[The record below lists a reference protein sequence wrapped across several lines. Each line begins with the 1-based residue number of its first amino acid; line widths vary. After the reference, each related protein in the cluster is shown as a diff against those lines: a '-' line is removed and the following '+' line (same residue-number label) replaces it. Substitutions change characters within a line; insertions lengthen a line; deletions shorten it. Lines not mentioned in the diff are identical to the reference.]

1 MPTTKVRFF
10 IMLKHF
16 KALVFLLTISLS
28 LIILPTAHASLSV
41 DRVEPPFWW
50 SDMAQANLQLMVH
63 GQGLEGIQVESSTP
77 LVTVKKVT
85 VAENPHYVFVDLE
98 ISNQLKAGSIELTF
112 LSQSGESKV
121 YPYQIKSRVA
131 GSRQRP
137 GFSSKD
143 VIYLV
148 TPDRFANGDASN
160 DDVDGLMELSD
171 RSKSG
176 GRHGGDLAGL
186 SDSLE
191 YLAELGITKVWL
203 NPIQQNNEPQYSY
216 HGYSISDLYQID
228 ARYGGNQALIE
239 FSQQAQGLGIGL
251 IMDTI
256 PNHIGVNHWW
266 MDDLP
271 SSDWINNDAKFSQTS
286 HSHEAIQDPY
296 SSERDRVEFNDGWF
310 VPTMPDLNQRNP
322 YLANYLIQNNIW
334 WIEFAGLV
342 GLRVD
347 TLPYA
352 DKNFTAEFNAR
363 ILAEYPNL
371 NIVGEEWTTNPAV
384 VSYWQSGK
392 LNQDGYDGGVP
403 SLMDFPL
410 QQALVLALTEP
421 KQGQDRNGLRRL
433 HTLLANDFQYPDA
446 NNLVVIGDNHDMSR
460 LHTQLNDDAALTKM
474 ALTFLMTIRGIP
486 QLFYGTEILMSN
498 TGSEDH
504 GIIRSDFPGGWS
516 GDKTNAKTGEGL
528 SVEAIEMQS
537 YLRALLNWR
546 KATPAVHHGKL
557 MHYLPK
563 DGVYTF
569 FRYLDGVGGVGDSV
583 VMVVM
588 NNNQSAV
595 SLDLSRFAE
604 RIKNKQ
610 TMQNVITKESASTS
624 KPLSLPAKS
633 AQVFEIN

>member
-1 MPTTKVRFF
+1 MFKYFKV
-10 IMLKHF
+10 
-16 KALVFLLTISLS
+16 AVFLLTILLS
-28 LIILPTAHASLSV
+28 VVSVQSADANLSV

-50 SDMAQANLQLMVH
+50 SNMAQSDLQLMVY
-63 GQGLEGIQVESSTP
+63 GQGLSDVQVESSTQM
-77 LVTVKKVT
+77 VTVRKVT
-85 VAENPHYVFVDLE
+85 AAENPNYVFVDLE
-98 ISNQLKAGSIELTF
+98 ISSQFKADLIELTF
-112 LSQSGESKV
+112 IGQSGQSQV
-121 YPYQIKSRVA
+121 YPYLIKPRVA
-131 GSRQRP
+131 GSRQRV

-148 TPDRFANGDASN
+148 TPDRFANGDLSN
-160 DDVDGLMELSD
+160 DNVDGLTELSD
-171 RSKSG
+171 RSKPG

-186 SDSLE
+186 SDNLE

-203 NPIQQNNEPQYSY
+203 NPLQQNNEPQYSY

-239 FSQQAQGLGIGL
+239 FSQQAQDLGIGL

-266 MDDLP
+266 MNDLP
-271 SSDWINNDAKFSQTS
+271 SSDWINNDGKFSQTS

-296 SSERDRVEFNDGWF
+296 SSEQDRVEFSDGWF

-352 DKNFTAEFNAR
+352 DKNFTTEFNAR
-363 ILAEYPNL
+363 ILFEYPNL

-410 QQALVLALTEP
+410 QEALVLALTEP
-421 KQGQDRNGLRRL
+421 ENKQGRNGLRRL
-433 HTLLANDFQYPDA
+433 HTLFANDFQYPDA

-474 ALTFLMTIRGIP
+474 ALTFLMTTRGIP
-486 QLFYGTEILMSN
+486 QLLYGTEILMSN
-498 TGSEDH
+498 TGTEDH

-516 GDKTNAKTGEGL
+516 GDKSNAKTGEGL
-528 SVEAIEMQS
+528 SVDALEMQA

-546 KATPAVHHGKL
+546 KATPAIHHGKL

-563 DGVYTF
+563 NGVYTF
-569 FRYLDGVGGVGDSV
+569 FRYLDDVGGAGDSV

-595 SLDLSRFAE
+595 SLDLSRFVE
-604 RIKNKQ
+604 RIKGKQ
-610 TMQNVITKESASTS
+610 TMLNVITKESSSIS

-633 AQVFEIN
+633 AQVFELN

>member
-1 MPTTKVRFF
+1 
-10 IMLKHF
+10 MLFKHF
-16 KALVFLLTISLS
+16 KAIVFLLTLS
-28 LIILPTAHASLSV
+28 LNLVFVQVAFASLSV

-50 SDMAQANLQLMVH
+50 SNMTQANLQLMVH
-63 GQGLEGIQVESSTP
+63 GQGLAGAQVESSTP
-77 LVTVKKVT
+77 LVTVTKVT

-98 ISNQLKAGSIELTF
+98 ISNQFKAGVIELTF
-112 LSQSGESKV
+112 ISQSGQSTV
-121 YPYQIKSRVA
+121 HPYQIKSRAA
-131 GSRQRP
+131 GSRLRA

-160 DDVDGLMELSD
+160 DNVAGLTELSD
-171 RSKSG
+171 RSNPG

-186 SDSLE
+186 SDNLE
-191 YLAELGITKVWL
+191 YLAELGITKIWL
-203 NPIQQNNEPQYSY
+203 NPLQQNNEPQYSY

-228 ARYGGNQALIE
+228 ARYGGNHALLE
-239 FSQQAQGLGIGL
+239 FSQQAQELGIGL

-256 PNHIGVNHWW
+256 PNHIGINHWW

-271 SSDWINNDAKFSQTS
+271 SSDWINNNGKFSQTS

-296 SSERDRVEFNDGWF
+296 SSEQDRIEFNDGWF

-352 DKNFTAEFNAR
+352 DKKFTTKFNAR
-363 ILAEYPNL
+363 ILSEYPNL

-384 VSYWQSGK
+384 VSYWQRGK

-410 QQALVLALTEP
+410 QEAIVLALTESTS
-421 KQGQDRNGLRRL
+421 GQDRNGLRRL

-460 LHTQLNDDAALTKM
+460 LHTQLNDDPILSKM

-504 GIIRSDFPGGWS
+504 GIIRSDFPGGWP
-516 GDKTNAKTGEGL
+516 GDKSNAKTGEGL
-528 SVEAIEMQS
+528 SVDALEMQS
-537 YLRALLNWR
+537 YLRVLLNWR
-546 KATPAVHHGKL
+546 KVTPAVHDGKL

-563 DGVYTF
+563 DGIYTF
-569 FRYLDGVGGVGDSV
+569 FRYIDDVGGIDGSV

-588 NNNQSAV
+588 NNNQSDM
-595 SLDLSRFAE
+595 SLDLSRFSE
-604 RIKNKQ
+604 RIKDRQ
-610 TMQNVITKESASTS
+610 TIHNVITKDSASVS
-624 KPLSLPAKS
+624 KPLTLPAKS
-633 AQVFEIN
+633 TQVFEIN